1 MRRQSSSEA
10 QIAVEPDEGVFVHPR
25 LECLGC
31 GQRFAFH
38 VFPFHD
44 YDYITV
50 TKVVYRIQSHP
61 SRRAVRQRL
70 IDGLPSCDIEVI
82 EHESDP
88 PSPWAGYKE
97 CLRSISGAEN
107 EITHAVILQD
117 DSIACRNLPLA
128 VNRIIEVI
136 PDSPVCLFMPMV
148 SATRRNATLAA
159 RQGQCFVE
167 VIHRGF
173 MPVVAV
179 IWPRD
184 KAEGFLE
191 WSSTHQS
198 LRRGNGQRIEHR
210 SDDAM
215 AHLWLRTKREK
226 AFATIP
232 SLVQHPD
239 DVPSTISRSGGGR
252 TAMFWHG
259 HNWDPL
265 SIEWKL

>member
-1 MRRQSSSEA
+1 MTS
-10 QIAVEPDEGVFVHPR
+10 
-25 LECLGC
+25 
-31 GQRFAFH
+31 
-38 VFPFHD
+38 
-44 YDYITV
+44 
-50 TKVVYRIQSHP
+50 VVYRIQSHP
-61 SRRAVRQRL
+61 SRWQVRQRL
-70 IDGLPSCDIEVI
+70 IDGLPGCDVQVI

-88 PSPWAGYKE
+88 PSPWGGYRE
-97 CLRSISGAEN
+97 CLRSVAETDC
-107 EITHAVILQD
+107 THAVIIQD
-117 DSIACRNLPLA
+117 DATACRNLPPA

-136 PDSPVCLFMPMV
+136 PDNPVCLFMPMV

-159 RQGQCFVE
+159 RAGQCFVE

-184 KAEGFLE
+184 KAESFLD
-191 WSSTHQS
+191 WSATHQS

-215 AHLWLRTKREK
+215 AHLYIRTKRIT
-226 AFATIP
+226 AYATIP

-239 DVPSTISRSGGGR
+239 DVPSTISRKGGGR

-259 HNWDPL
+259 EQWDPL
-265 SIEWKL
+265 SVDWRLP